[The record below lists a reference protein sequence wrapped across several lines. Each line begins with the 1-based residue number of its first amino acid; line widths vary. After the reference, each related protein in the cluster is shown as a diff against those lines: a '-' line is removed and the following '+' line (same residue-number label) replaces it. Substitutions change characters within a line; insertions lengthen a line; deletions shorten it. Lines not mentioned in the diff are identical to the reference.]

1 MESPLPAANPSSG
14 RGAVGALRDRLRDAI
29 LTGEIPASASRTQA
43 ELAETL
49 NVSRTPLREALR
61 MLELEHLIIRELNG
75 RVRAADFS
83 ADEIEQL
90 GAIRLTLDAAA
101 VRLTAPD
108 LTNADHARLE
118 GLHAEALRLAEV
130 GEWDDFERAH
140 RQFHALLGHR
150 VGPLHVEQLDRLW
163 EQEARYRRAFEHLT
177 DADARDAT
185 SLHEHRQI
193 LDAVE
198 ARDART
204 ASALVA
210 EHHARAVREIGAR
223 LDPEHVMD
231 DLAVA
236 LEIAVTGHSRVSG
249 QRRNG
254 HRSS

>member
-1 MESPLPAANPSSG
+1 MPADSPPSG
-14 RGAVGALRDRLRDAI
+14 RGAVAALRDRLRVAI

-43 ELAETL
+43 QLAETL

-83 ADEIEQL
+83 ADDIEQL
-90 GAIRLTLDAAA
+90 GIMRLTLDAAA
-101 VRLTAPD
+101 VRLTVPD

-150 VGPLHVEQLDRLW
+150 AGPLHLEQLERLW

-185 SLHEHRQI
+185 SLQEHRRI

-198 ARDART
+198 ARDAET
-204 ASALVA
+204 AAALVA
-210 EHHARAVREIGAR
+210 EHHARAVREIEAE
-223 LDPEHVMD
+223 LDSERSMD

-236 LEIAVTGHSRVSG
+236 VEIAVTSRSKVSPR
-249 QRRNG
+249 RRNG
-254 HRSS
+254 RGSA